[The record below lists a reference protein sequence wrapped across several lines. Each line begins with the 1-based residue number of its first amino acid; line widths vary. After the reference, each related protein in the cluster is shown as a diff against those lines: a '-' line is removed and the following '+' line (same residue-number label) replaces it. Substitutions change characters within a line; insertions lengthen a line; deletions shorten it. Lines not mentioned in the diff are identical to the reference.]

1 MKHASE
7 MRVEP
12 AAEILAAARAW
23 MGPVREAL
31 GPRWLAGYLTGSVLT
46 QGFDARRSRI
56 NVLVIVREL
65 ESGVLDPLAAAIPT
79 SAKPPRF
86 EPLFVTAP
94 QMRRSLDVFPI
105 EWTDILERR
114 LLIEGEDVLAAVEV
128 PRTYLRHQLEH
139 EMRGKHLQLRQ
150 SYLAA
155 SHETEALRET
165 LARLASG
172 FHALFRTILRLR
184 GETPP
189 ASTERVIERISDLFG
204 LDARALLG
212 AWMVRYAERKYA
224 ADELRAIYRSFLHE
238 IERLIAAVDELKLP

>member
-7 MRVEP
+7 TRVEP
-12 AAEILAAARAW
+12 AAETLAAARAW
-23 MGPVREAL
+23 MGPVRDAL
-31 GPRWLAGYLTGSVLT
+31 GSRWLAGYLTGSVLT
-46 QGFDARRSRI
+46 QGFDPRRSRI
-56 NVLVIVREL
+56 NVLVIVRAL
-65 ESGVLDPLAAAIPT
+65 ESDVLDPLSAAIPGST
-79 SAKPPRF
+79 KPPRF
-86 EPLFVTAP
+86 EPLFVTEP

-114 LLIEGEDVLAAVEV
+114 LLIEGEDVLASVEV
-128 PRTYLRHQLEH
+128 PRTHLRHQLEH

-155 SHETEALRET
+155 SRDTEALRET
-165 LARLASG
+165 LERLASG
-172 FHALFRTILRLR
+172 FHTLFRTILRLR

-212 AWMVRYAERKYA
+212 AWMVRYAERKLA
-224 ADELRAIYRSFLHE
+224 ADELRAIYRSFLQE